1 MKGDLTHLRRAS
13 VAVLGLLADALG
25 EDLGIGTGVVAEAGQ
40 HRCAKSPLRR
50 ATRTS
55 KKGLGCCAFRL
66 GASCAGGCP
75 QARAAGSTR

>member
-1 MKGDLTHLRRAS
+1 MKGNLTHLRWAS
-13 VAVLGLLADALG
+13 VAVPELLADALG
-25 EDLGIGTGVVAEAGQ
+25 EDLGIGTGVVAEARQ

-55 KKGLGCCAFRL
+55 NKGLDCRAFRL

-75 QARAAGSTR
+75 QARAAGSAR